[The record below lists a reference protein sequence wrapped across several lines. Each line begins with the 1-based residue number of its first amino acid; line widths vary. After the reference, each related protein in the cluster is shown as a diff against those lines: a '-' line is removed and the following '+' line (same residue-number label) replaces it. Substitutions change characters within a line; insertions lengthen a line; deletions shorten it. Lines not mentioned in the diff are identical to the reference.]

1 MNAIRTLLAVTW
13 KELQIIA
20 RDRGGLAILFAL
32 PLVISSLYGATF
44 RTVGVYEQETAM
56 ELDVCVVDQD
66 AGAYGRQLMQALEG
80 TGVLRLEALGEP
92 SQAEERVAQ
101 GLAVAAIILP
111 PDLTE
116 SIAAYEPVALEV
128 ITDPAEP
135 EAAAVVTG
143 ILNQVVAELCLWGEA
158 AHGVSSVLEESG
170 VLAGLDPQ
178 ARRAVE
184 EQSLA
189 ALMGALNDVRQ
200 DASVA
205 VVSETV
211 GGTSAASGL
220 KLYFAL
226 FFPGITVMFVFFIV
240 GMAGSSLLAERD
252 TGTLRRLLAAPVS
265 RGTVILAKSLAYALL
280 ACVQVIVLF
289 SVAHLAFGMPLG
301 NSPLALV
308 LLTALLGLVASAFG
322 LMVAALAR
330 TPGQAGSIGTLLGF
344 LMAGLGGCI
353 AVGPTPATRSAGILR
368 VLSRLTPQGN
378 ALEAYYTVM
387 GEAGTL
393 GDIGAELL
401 ALTGFLALFLAVGA
415 WRFRDA

>member
-178 ARRAVE
+178 ARGPSRSRAWPP
-184 EQSLA
+184 SW
-189 ALMGALNDVRQ
+189 
-200 DASVA
+200 
-205 VVSETV
+205 
-211 GGTSAASGL
+211 
-220 KLYFAL
+220 
-226 FFPGITVMFVFFIV
+226 
-240 GMAGSSLLAERD
+240 
-252 TGTLRRLLAAPVS
+252 AP
-265 RGTVILAKSLAYALL
+265 
-280 ACVQVIVLF
+280 
-289 SVAHLAFGMPLG
+289 
-301 NSPLALV
+301 
-308 LLTALLGLVASAFG
+308 
-322 LMVAALAR
+322 
-330 TPGQAGSIGTLLGF
+330 
-344 LMAGLGGCI
+344 
-353 AVGPTPATRSAGILR
+353 
-368 VLSRLTPQGN
+368 
-378 ALEAYYTVM
+378 
-387 GEAGTL
+387 
-393 GDIGAELL
+393 
-401 ALTGFLALFLAVGA
+401 
-415 WRFRDA
+415 